1 MLIAVNNFH
10 PSFLIPSP
18 PNLEVVVIK
27 LSFAGN
33 HNISICTVYIPPNP
47 IVALFN
53 LLVDILNSFSQ
64 SEELYITV
72 GDFNL
77 PDICWS
83 TLSTNLI
90 SDFML
95 ESNLSQLITCVKG
108 NILDL
113 LLTNNEHLISH
124 LSVSESTSFLTYDH
138 FLVSI
143 YVEHTPPQLNHKLC
157 LITLMLTTK
166 VHVIFNL
173 NLNSATTFYLIL

>member
-113 LLTNNEHLISH
+113 LLTNNEYLISH
-124 LSVSESTSFLTYDH
+124 LSVSESTSFRTYDH
-138 FLVSI
+138 FLLLN
-143 YVEHTPPQLNHKLC
+143 TPPPQLNHKLC

-166 VHVIFNL
+166 VYVIFNL
-173 NLNSATTFYLIL
+173 I